1 MRVLPVTSRSLAKS
15 VDGVHRDRTF
25 SLVSTLLTRGSL
37 LPDDALISFNAAKY
51 YYGFGSAETKL
62 TYEPAARLYSETA
75 RKTTNRKSRTFV
87 VIVSL

>member
-1 MRVLPVTSRSLAKS
+1 
-15 VDGVHRDRTF
+15 
-25 SLVSTLLTRGSL
+25 